1 MYVTANT
8 PGLATHVHTYTNTIS
23 WFQVA
28 RSIKLVQ
35 EESPYFTIIPPKL
48 GGSKVAPGMV
58 AAYTIRFTPDEEKV
72 AILKVK

>member
-1 MYVTANT
+1 MC
-8 PGLATHVHTYTNTIS
+8 THIHKRTIS

-48 GGSKVAPGMV
+48 GGNKVAPGMV
-58 AAYTIRFTPDEEKV
+58 AAYTIRFTPDERKV
-72 AILKVK
+72 TILKTK